1 MVSVGAVAEF
11 EEEGAGR
18 LPVDGF
24 DVGHGEVRFCGKNWI
39 ICGAWLLLHFFK
51 KKNNL
56 RCEVCDFPEVEVR
69 VRSKMRIAMFVNR
82 SLKSRV
88 K

>member
-1 MVSVGAVAEF
+1 VGRIGLFV
-11 EEEGAGR
+11 
-18 LPVDGF
+18 V
-24 DVGHGEVRFCGKNWI
+24 HGYCCI
-39 ICGAWLLLHFFK
+39 FFK